1 MPMTAAN
8 EPNAPF
14 QLAAR
19 RAWHRD
25 LTVADFHAALGDDA
39 LLASLESYDLVY
51 RTLCGILYNF
61 VPTSGHPGG
70 SISSG
75 RIVASILFGGMDY
88 DIGDPQRPEADLLS
102 YAAGHKAMGLYAMWA
117 LRNEMVRT
125 VHPGVLPVP
134 ERQLRLEDLLG
145 FRRNPTTT
153 TPLFRQFKSK
163 PLDGHPTPATPFVK
177 LSTGASGVGV
187 PASLGLAFGALDT
200 YGPGH
205 APRVHILEGEG
216 GMTAGRVSEAL
227 AIAAT
232 AGLDN
237 AVLHLDFNQA
247 SIDSNRVCRDETGP
261 GDYVQ
266 WDPAEML
273 YLHDW
278 NLVRVADGKDFR
290 SVLAAQ
296 RLAAVRRNAQPTGIV
311 YRTVKGWRYGIE
323 GKTSHGAGHK
333 LLSPEYYASLEPCE
347 QAFGVRFPR
356 FEGEK
361 TPDRVERCFWE
372 TLLVLRGI
380 LEKADWARTLA
391 DAVLAARTRLGASGR
406 AMAADRPNPAPIY
419 AGAIRAEE
427 IPAELQIVPGT
438 ATTLRGALGDA
449 LNYLNRETRG
459 AIIGGAADLLGS
471 TSVSNLARGFPA
483 GFFHSETNPGA
494 RLVACGGIAEDAMGA
509 FMTGVS
515 AYGHHVGAGA
525 SYGAFIAALEHVPAR
540 LHAIGQQA
548 RHDLTGEPARPFILI
563 CAHAGLKTGEDGP
576 THADPQAL
584 QLLQENF
591 PRGAA
596 ITLTPWEPQELW
608 PLLMAALRHRPAI
621 VAPFVT
627 RPNEIVPDR
636 LALGL
641 PPATAAAEGI
651 YALRR
656 ADPAGKPY
664 HGTVVLQESGVA
676 YEFVRRVLPEIDR
689 RGLRLNVFYV
699 SSVELFDLL
708 PETRSSEIFPPALAQ
723 RGMGITGFTLPT
735 LYRWVRSE
743 AGIGRSLHPFRGGRY
758 PGSGQ
763 AEKVLEEAGLDGESQ
778 LRAVLDY
785 AASMEGTR

>member
-1 MPMTAAN
+1 MTAAN
-8 EPNAPF
+8 ESAAPF
-14 QLAAR
+14 QLATR

-25 LTVADFHAALGDDA
+25 LTGADSLAAPGDEA
-39 LLASLESYDLVY
+39 LLASLESYDLIY

-75 RIVASILFGGMDY
+75 RIVASLLFADMDY
-88 DIGDPQRPEADLLS
+88 DIGNPERQEADVLS

-117 LRNEMVRT
+117 LRNEVVRIG
-125 VHPGVLPVP
+125 HPGALPATD
-134 ERQLRLEDLLG
+134 RQLRLEDLLG

-153 TPLFRQFKSK
+153 TPLFRKFKSK

-227 AIAAT
+227 AIGAT
-232 AGLDN
+232 AGLEN
-237 AVLHLDFNQA
+237 AVLHLDWNQA

-266 WDPAEML
+266 WDPAEMV

-278 NLVRVADGKDFR
+278 NLIRVADGKDFR
-290 SVLAAQ
+290 QVISAQ
-296 RLAAVRRNAQPTGIV
+296 RLAAVRRNAQPTAIV
-311 YRTVKGWRYGIE
+311 YRTIKGWRYGIE
-323 GKTSHGAGHK
+323 GKASHGAGHK
-333 LLSPEYYASLEPCE
+333 LLSPEYYESVGPCE
-347 QAFGVRFPR
+347 EAFGVHFPR

-361 TPDRVERCFWE
+361 TPDRVEQCFWD

-380 LEKADWARTLA
+380 LEKAAWVRTLA
-391 DAVLAARTRLGASGR
+391 DGVLAAKARLGASGR
-406 AMAADRPNPAPIY
+406 TIAAGRPDPAPVY
-419 AGAIRAEE
+419 GDAIRAEK
-427 IPAELQIVPGT
+427 IPAELQLAPGT

-449 LNYLNRETRG
+449 LGFLNRETRG

-471 TSVSNLARGFPA
+471 TSVSNLARGFPP
-483 GFFHSETNPGA
+483 GFFHSATNPDA

-515 AYGHHVGAGA
+515 SYGRHIGAGA
-525 SYGAFIAALEHVPAR
+525 SYGAFIAALEHVAAR
-540 LHAIGQQA
+540 LHCIGQQA
-548 RHDLTGEPARPFILI
+548 RHDLTGDPARPFILI

-608 PLLMAALRHRPAI
+608 PLVVASLRHRPAL

-636 LALGL
+636 AALGI
-641 PPATAAAEGI
+641 PPATASIDGI

-664 HGTVVLQESGVA
+664 HGTILLQESGVA
-676 YEFVRRVLPEIDR
+676 YEFVARVLPEIDR
-689 RGLRLNVFYV
+689 RGLRMNVYYIT
-699 SSVELFDLL
+699 SVELFDLL
-708 PETRSSEIFPPALAQ
+708 PESRRAEIFPAGLAQ
-723 RGMGITGFTLPT
+723 HAMGITGFTLPT

-743 AGIGRSLHPFRGGRY
+743 AGIARSLHPFRNGRY

-763 AEKVLEEAGLDGESQ
+763 AEKVMEEAGLDGESQ
-778 LRAVLDY
+778 LRAVLKY
-785 AASMEGTR
+785 AAWMEEQR